1 MRFTGGKVSVFER
14 SLIGVGSFSAFFG
27 FAGVSILAYP
37 VYNMVFGVNAAL
49 VGIALMIPRL
59 WDALTDPIM
68 GRISDNANLRLGRR
82 KPFIVAGAVAMAILF
97 GCIWM
102 VPAGWSDGWKI
113 SYFIVLQILFFTAY
127 TVYAVPYTAL
137 TYEMTPDYRER
148 TTVMSFCAFFH
159 KAGEFL
165 SGWMLPLA
173 ALLSV
178 WLVADAGDPER
189 SGIIVMGW
197 IVGLLILGACGT
209 LPGLFVKERFGG
221 QKVTQNKPVAL
232 FASIRDALRNRAFLI
247 LVAIIV
253 LNTLSGVLAMGIDQ
267 YLLVYFMHDGDK
279 AVGLVQKGVLTSGY
293 AVIGFLSIP
302 LINWLASKFDKKG
315 ALYFVYG
322 LMVVGALAKWFIFAP
337 GHPMIHIGGT
347 TISPILLIDP
357 LLCGPMWVAVKIL
370 LASMMADIC
379 DEDEYRHG
387 QRREGMFG
395 AVFSWLEKMIVSL
408 AYMSTG
414 IALSLAAFDPE
425 LGGSQAPQTFTVMR
439 LFLSGAP
446 AITALF
452 ALVALY
458 FYPINEERAEETRSK
473 LEARRGS
480 PEVAT

>member
-1 MRFTGGKVSVFER
+1 MKSTFGKVSIFER
-14 SLIGVGSFSAFFG
+14 SLIGIGSFSAFFG

-49 VGIALMIPRL
+49 VGLALMIPRL

-68 GRISDNANLRLGRR
+68 GRISDNANTRWGRR
-82 KPFIVAGAVAMAILF
+82 KPFIVVGAFAMAVLF

-102 VPAGWSDGWKI
+102 VPADWSDAGKI
-113 SYFIVLQILFFTAY
+113 AYLIGFQILFFTAY
-127 TVYAVPYTAL
+127 TVFAVPYTAL

-148 TTVMSFCAFFH
+148 TVVMSFCAFFH

-165 SGWMLPLA
+165 GGWMLPLA
-173 ALLSV
+173 AVFGLS
-178 WLVADAGDPER
+178 LVAGASDPER

-197 IVGLLILGACGT
+197 CIGILILGLCGS
-209 LPGLFVKERFGG
+209 LPGLFVRERFVR
-221 QKVTQNKPVAL
+221 QPAEQDKPVAL
-232 FASIRDALRNRAFLI
+232 FASIRDAMRNRAFLI

-279 AVGLVQKGVLTSGY
+279 ALGLVQKGVLTSGY
-293 AVIGFLSIP
+293 AVVGFLSIP
-302 LINWLASKFDKKG
+302 VINWLASKFDKKG
-315 ALYFVYG
+315 ALYLVYG
-322 LMVVGALAKWFIFAP
+322 LMVIGALAKWFVFVP
-337 GHPMIHIGGT
+337 GYPMINIGGT
-347 TISPILLIDP
+347 MISPILLIDP
-357 LLCGPMWVAVKIL
+357 LLCGPMWVAVKIM

-414 IALSLAAFDPE
+414 IALAVAAFDPD
-425 LGGSQAPQTFTVMR
+425 LGGAQSPQTFTIMR
-439 LFLSGAP
+439 LFLAGAP

-458 FYPINEERAEETRSK
+458 FYPIDEERAGQTRKK
-473 LEARRGS
+473 LEERRGV
-480 PEVAT
+480 VAGAS